1 MQTPTPVS
9 PALVHA
15 TCSDGLV
22 RFPFHHFLSRGGPRR
37 PLPPSCRGRRGA
49 WGGARGGCRCPAAGL
64 DGSFLL
70 WCAGFPGFLP
80 KGTVG
85 AEGAEGVLSEAVWGH
100 SPSRAERKWVQP
112 CPPKPGLGRDL
123 AFAALQACPL
133 RGSRPPRG
141 RLSVRSPVGSVV
153 PRFAQGGL
161 SPHSGGQRHSLGKWF
176 TRRQR
181 DQSPQREAHP
191 DRGLS

>member
-1 MQTPTPVS
+1 MASCV
-9 PALVHA
+9 
-15 TCSDGLV
+15 
-22 RFPFHHFLSRGGPRR
+22 FLSIISYHGGPSAATATV
-37 PLPPSCRGRRGA
+37 LPWTARGLGWGRR
-49 WGGARGGCRCPAAGL
+49 RLSVPGCRCPAAGL

-123 AFAALQACPL
+123 AFAALQARPL

-153 PRFAQGGL
+153 PRFAQGDL